1 MRPISMAALRSNLFK
16 IVEEII
22 ETGNPVVLERK
33 GYRLKIV
40 IEGKLDNLKSHDC
53 IIGNPDDLIDLKL
66 SEWNETADR
75 NIQSNFKQTIW

>member
-1 MRPISMAALRSNLFK
+1 MRPISMTALRSNLFK
-16 IVEEII
+16 IVDEII